1 MRLVIKLI
9 FYSAALSWH
18 QRLKSDMHNYIRK
31 LRLTEFCC
39 NASGSSFK
47 QSGFT
52 TKSTSTLP
60 KNRDREVDNQT
71 DILHNLDL
79 EWMETLKP
87 R

>member
-1 MRLVIKLI
+1 MRLVIRLI

-31 LRLTEFCC
+31 LRLIEFCC

-52 TKSTSTLP
+52 TK
-60 KNRDREVDNQT
+60 NRDREVDNQI

>member
-1 MRLVIKLI
+1 
-9 FYSAALSWH
+9 
-18 QRLKSDMHNYIRK
+18 MHNYIRK

-79 EWMETLKP
+79 E
-87 R
+87 